1 MKLKFINQTRGCST
15 WKFSNSVLTDTEFVN
30 KVKQNINEVITEYE
44 YDSDMDLENLD
55 KTFRID
61 SHLLWETITMK
72 IRGTAISCSSF
83 KKKEKDKNKKFLHEK
98 FEKIHNVFI
107 KSNSELIQQE
117 MDMVEMEHKI
127 LKEEKINGIITRVKV
142 KWQVEGERN
151 TRFFCNLE
159 KKHFTEIFFSKLVV
173 ENNQVIQ
180 DPKVILTEQTL
191 FYEKLYKS
199 SNPRHEALHN
209 ELFLNNDN
217 PFISKPS
224 EAEVYSCEGK
234 ITLQECLGA

>member
-1 MKLKFINQTRGCST
+1 
-15 WKFSNSVLTDTEFVN
+15 
-30 KVKQNINEVITEYE
+30 
-44 YDSDMDLENLD
+44 
-55 KTFRID
+55 
-61 SHLLWETITMK
+61 
-72 IRGTAISCSSF
+72 
-83 KKKEKDKNKKFLHEK
+83 
-98 FEKIHNVFI
+98 
-107 KSNSELIQQE
+107 
-117 MDMVEMEHKI
+117 MVEMELEI
-127 LKEEKINGIITRVKV
+127 LMDEKVNGIITRAKA

-151 TRFFCNLE
+151 TRFFGNLE
-159 KKHFTEIFFSKLVV
+159 KKHFTEKIISKLVE

>member
-1 MKLKFINQTRGCST
+1 
-15 WKFSNSVLTDTEFVN
+15 
-30 KVKQNINEVITEYE
+30 
-44 YDSDMDLENLD
+44 
-55 KTFRID
+55 
-61 SHLLWETITMK
+61 
-72 IRGTAISCSSF
+72 
-83 KKKEKDKNKKFLHEK
+83 
-98 FEKIHNVFI
+98 
-107 KSNSELIQQE
+107 
-117 MDMVEMEHKI
+117 MDMVEMELKI

-159 KKHFTEIFFSKLVV
+159 KKHVTEIFFSKLVV